1 MANFDDRSSFPLTL
15 RSSRARSL
23 RHLKY
28 FPLHSHG
35 RQSHAEPASTT
46 MNTYL
51 PLILFTVLTNAAAQL
66 MLKRGMTGIGN
77 LDIANDGLIWTVFRV
92 VFNPFVFAGLCT
104 FVVSMASH
112 LIVLS
117 KVQISY
123 AYPFLSLAYVVV
135 AVYAYFVFQ
144 EDLSPARIAGIGFIV
159 VGTIFIAQS

>member
-1 MANFDDRSSFPLTL
+1 
-15 RSSRARSL
+15 
-23 RHLKY
+23 
-28 FPLHSHG
+28 
-35 RQSHAEPASTT
+35 
-46 MNTYL
+46 MNSNI

-66 MLKRGMTGIGN
+66 MLKRGMTTGVGN
-77 LDIANDGLIWTVFRV
+77 LDVANDGLISTVFRV

-104 FVVSMASH
+104 FVISMASH

-159 VGTIFIAQS
+159 LGTIFIAQS

>member
-1 MANFDDRSSFPLTL
+1 
-15 RSSRARSL
+15 
-23 RHLKY
+23 
-28 FPLHSHG
+28 
-35 RQSHAEPASTT
+35 
-46 MNTYL
+46 MNAYL

-66 MLKRGMTGIGN
+66 MLKRGMGGVGA
-77 LDIANDGLIWTVFRV
+77 LDVGNDGLIPTIFRV

-117 KVQISY
+117 KVEISY

-144 EDLSPARIAGIGFIV
+144 EDLSPARIAGIGLIV
-159 VGTIFIAQS
+159 LGTIFIAQS